1 MRILTYLAKLEPS
14 EDGGYGVSF
23 PDVPGC
29 FSCGDNL
36 DDAMTMAK
44 EALELHIYGLEQDGD
59 PIPVQSK
66 FDPEQ
71 FAGCVPAAISI
82 CPDMVRL
89 EMDNRKVKTNTTI
102 PYWLKS
108 MAEKRGV
115 NFSKLLEAALIE
127 YLGVSNPP
135 A

>member
-1 MRILTYLAKLEPS
+1 MRTLTYLAKLEPS

-23 PDVPGC
+23 PDLPGC
-29 FSCGDNL
+29 YSCGDDL
-36 DDAMTMAK
+36 EDALRMAK
-44 EALELHIYGLEQDGD
+44 EALELHIYGMERDGD
-59 PIPVQSK
+59 PIPKPSK
-66 FDPEQ
+66 PDPEE
-71 FAGCVPAAISI
+71 FAGCVSAAVSI

-89 EMDNRKVKTNTTI
+89 EMDNRKVKTNITI

-108 MAEKRGV
+108 MAEKQNV

-127 YLGVSNPP
+127 YLGVHNQT